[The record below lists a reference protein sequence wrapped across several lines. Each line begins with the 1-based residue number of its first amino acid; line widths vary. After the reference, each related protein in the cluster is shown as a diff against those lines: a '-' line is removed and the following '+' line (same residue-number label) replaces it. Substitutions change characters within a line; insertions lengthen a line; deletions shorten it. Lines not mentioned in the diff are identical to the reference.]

1 MKVYPDYLPKPSVS
15 GYSESIEPSIAR
27 TTMSDGYVRQRLIS
41 KHKYNTLTCSFL
53 FTQGQY
59 YQWTSFLQN
68 EVNFGADWFNLPIL
82 SYDNDSQEEKIIYK
96 TVRLQNGKYSA
107 SLKDVTKNYGQ
118 MWVVN
123 CTFDLAWY
131 SVKASGGTI
140 SKEDIENLDSVI
152 LSAPSV
158 GAFLGEVK

>member
-1 MKVYPDYLPKPSVS
+1 MIAYPDNLPKPSVS
-15 GYSESIEPSIAR
+15 GYSENIDPSIAR

-59 YQWTSFLQN
+59 YQWASFLQN

-82 SYDNDSQEEKIIYK
+82 SYDNDKQEEKIIYK

-118 MWVVN
+118 IWVVN
-123 CTFDLAWY
+123 CTFDVAWY
-131 SVKASGGTI
+131 SVKYQAGG
-140 SKEDIENLDSVI
+140 SS
-152 LSAPSV
+152 SATSV
-158 GAFLGEVK
+158 GEFLGEVE

>member
-1 MKVYPDYLPKPSVS
+1 MIAYPDNLPKPSVN
-15 GYSESIEPSIAR
+15 GYSENIEPSIAR

-59 YQWTSFLQN
+59 YQWASFLQN

-82 SYDNDSQEEKIIYK
+82 SYDNDKQEEKIIYK

-123 CTFDLAWY
+123 CTFDVAWY
-131 SVKASGGTI
+131 SVKYRGS
-140 SKEDIENLDSVI
+140 SSDVQVIENLDSVI

-158 GAFLGEVK
+158 GAFMGEVE

>member
-1 MKVYPDYLPKPSVS
+1 MIAYPDNLPKPSVN

-82 SYDNDSQEEKIIYK
+82 SYDNDKQEEKIIYK

-123 CTFDLAWY
+123 CTFDVAWY
-131 SVKASGGTI
+131 SVKYQDGG
-140 SKEDIENLDSVI
+140 SS
-152 LSAPSV
+152 SATSV
-158 GAFLGEVK
+158 GEFLGEVE

>member
-1 MKVYPDYLPKPSVS
+1 MIAYPDNLPKPSVS
-15 GYSESIEPSIAR
+15 GYSENIEPSVAR

-59 YQWTSFLQN
+59 YQWASFLQN

-82 SYDNDSQEEKIIYK
+82 SYDNNKQEEKIIYK
-96 TVRLQNGKYSA
+96 TVRLQSGKYSA

-123 CTFDLAWY
+123 CTFDVAWY
-131 SVKASGGTI
+131 SVKYEGGG
-140 SKEDIENLDSVI
+140 SS
-152 LSAPSV
+152 SATSV
-158 GAFLGEVK
+158 GEFLGEVE

>member
-1 MKVYPDYLPKPSVS
+1 MIAYPDNLPKPSVS
-15 GYSESIEPSIAR
+15 GYSENIEPSIAR

-59 YQWTSFLQN
+59 YQWASFLQN

-82 SYDNDSQEEKIIYK
+82 SYDNDKQEEKIIYK

-118 MWVVN
+118 LWVVN
-123 CTFDLAWY
+123 CTFDVAWY
-131 SVKASGGTI
+131 SVKYQDGGSSSGTI
-140 SKEDIENLDSVI
+140 
-152 LSAPSV
+152 V
-158 GAFLGEVK
+158 GEFLGEVE

>member
-1 MKVYPDYLPKPSVS
+1 MIAYPDNLPKPSVS
-15 GYSESIEPSIAR
+15 GYSENIEPSVAR

-59 YQWTSFLQN
+59 YQWASFLQN

-82 SYDNDSQEEKIIYK
+82 SYDNNKQEEKIIYK
-96 TVRLQNGKYSA
+96 TVRLQSGKYSA

-123 CTFDLAWY
+123 CTFDVAWY
-131 SVKASGGTI
+131 SVKYQDGG
-140 SKEDIENLDSVI
+140 SS
-152 LSAPSV
+152 SATSV
-158 GAFLGEVK
+158 GEFLGEVE

>member
-1 MKVYPDYLPKPSVS
+1 MIAYPDNLPKPSVS
-15 GYSESIEPSIAR
+15 GYSENIEPSIAR

-59 YQWTSFLQN
+59 YQWASFLQN

-82 SYDNDSQEEKIIYK
+82 SYDNDKQEEKIIYK

-107 SLKDVTKNYGQ
+107 SLKDITKNYGQ

-123 CTFDLAWY
+123 CTFDVAWY
-131 SVKASGGTI
+131 SVKYQGGG
-140 SKEDIENLDSVI
+140 SS
-152 LSAPSV
+152 SATSV
-158 GAFLGEVK
+158 GEFLGEVE

>member
-1 MKVYPDYLPKPSVS
+1 M
-15 GYSESIEPSIAR
+15 
-27 TTMSDGYVRQRLIS
+27 
-41 KHKYNTLTCSFL
+41 
-53 FTQGQY
+53 
-59 YQWTSFLQN
+59 
-68 EVNFGADWFNLPIL
+68 PIL
-82 SYDNDSQEEKIIYK
+82 SYDNDKQEEKIIYK
-96 TVRLQNGKYSA
+96 TVRLQSGKYSA

-140 SKEDIENLDSVI
+140 SKEDIENLDSVV

-158 GAFLGEVK
+158 GTFLGEVE

>member
-1 MKVYPDYLPKPSVS
+1 MIAYPDNLPKPSVS
-15 GYSESIEPSIAR
+15 GYSENIEPSVAR

-59 YQWTSFLQN
+59 YQWASFLQN

-82 SYDNDSQEEKIIYK
+82 SYDNDKQEEKIIYK

-123 CTFDLAWY
+123 CTFDVAWY
-131 SVKASGGTI
+131 SVKYQDGG
-140 SKEDIENLDSVI
+140 SS
-152 LSAPSV
+152 SATSV
-158 GAFLGEVK
+158 GEFLGEVE

>member
-1 MKVYPDYLPKPSVS
+1 MIAYPDNLPKPSVS
-15 GYSESIEPSIAR
+15 GYSENIEPSVAR

-59 YQWTSFLQN
+59 YQWASFLQN
-68 EVNFGADWFNLPIL
+68 EVNFGADWFSLPIL
-82 SYDNDSQEEKIIYK
+82 SYDNYKQEEKIIYK

-123 CTFDLAWY
+123 CTFDVAWY
-131 SVKASGGTI
+131 SVKYEGGG
-140 SKEDIENLDSVI
+140 SS
-152 LSAPSV
+152 SATSV
-158 GAFLGEVK
+158 GEFLGEVE

>member
-1 MKVYPDYLPKPSVS
+1 MKEYPDHLPKPSAS
-15 GYSESIEPSIAR
+15 GYSESVEPSVAR

-59 YQWTSFLQN
+59 YQWASFLQN

-82 SYDNDSQEEKIIYK
+82 SYDNDKQEEKIIYK
-96 TVRLQNGKYSA
+96 TVRLQGGKYSA
-107 SLKDVTKNYGQ
+107 SLKDITKNYGQ

-123 CTFDLAWY
+123 CTFDVAWY
-131 SVKASGGTI
+131 SVKYQGGE
-140 SKEDIENLDSVI
+140 SS
-152 LSAPSV
+152 SATSV
-158 GAFLGEVK
+158 GEFLGEVE

>member
-1 MKVYPDYLPKPSVS
+1 MIAYPDNLPKPSVS
-15 GYSESIEPSIAR
+15 GYSENIEPSVAR

-82 SYDNDSQEEKIIYK
+82 SYDNDKQEEKIIYK

-123 CTFDLAWY
+123 CTFDVAWY
-131 SVKASGGTI
+131 SVKYQDGG
-140 SKEDIENLDSVI
+140 SS
-152 LSAPSV
+152 SATSV
-158 GAFLGEVK
+158 GEFLGEVE

>member
-1 MKVYPDYLPKPSVS
+1 MIAYPDNLPKPSVS
-15 GYSESIEPSIAR
+15 GYSENIEPSVAR

-59 YQWTSFLQN
+59 YQWASFLQN
-68 EVNFGADWFNLPIL
+68 EVNFGADWFSLPIL
-82 SYDNDSQEEKIIYK
+82 SYDNDKQEEKIIYK

-123 CTFDLAWY
+123 CTFDVAWY
-131 SVKASGGTI
+131 SVKYEGGG
-140 SKEDIENLDSVI
+140 SS
-152 LSAPSV
+152 SATSV
-158 GAFLGEVK
+158 GEFLGEVE

>member
-1 MKVYPDYLPKPSVS
+1 MIVYPDNLPKPSVN

-53 FTQGQY
+53 FTKGQY

-82 SYDNDSQEEKIIYK
+82 SYDND
-96 TVRLQNGKYSA
+96 KYSA
-107 SLKDVTKNYGQ
+107 SLKDGTKNYGQ

-123 CTFDLAWY
+123 CTFDVAWY
-131 SVKASGGTI
+131 SVKYQGGG
-140 SKEDIENLDSVI
+140 SSDVQVIENLDSAI

-158 GAFLGEVK
+158 GAFLGEVE

>member
-1 MKVYPDYLPKPSVS
+1 MKAYPDHLPKPSVS

-68 EVNFGADWFNLPIL
+68 EVNFGADWFSLPIL
-82 SYDNDSQEEKIIYK
+82 SYDNDKQEEKIIYK

-131 SVKASGGTI
+131 SVKYQ
-140 SKEDIENLDSVI
+140 DSESSCATSI
-152 LSAPSV
+152 
-158 GAFLGEVK
+158 GEFLGEVE

>member
-1 MKVYPDYLPKPSVS
+1 MIAYPDNLPKPSVN
-15 GYSESIEPSIAR
+15 GYSENIEPSIAR

-59 YQWTSFLQN
+59 YQWASFLQN

-82 SYDNDSQEEKIIYK
+82 SYDNDKQEEKIIYK
-96 TVRLQNGKYSA
+96 TVRLQSGKYSA
-107 SLKDVTKNYGQ
+107 SLKDDGQ

-123 CTFDLAWY
+123 CTFDVAWY
-131 SVKASGGTI
+131 SVKYEGS
-140 SKEDIENLDSVI
+140 SSDVQVIENLDSVI

-158 GAFLGEVK
+158 GAFLGEVE

>member
-1 MKVYPDYLPKPSVS
+1 MIAYPDNLPKPSVS
-15 GYSESIEPSIAR
+15 GYSENIEPSIAR

-59 YQWTSFLQN
+59 YQWASFLQN
-68 EVNFGADWFNLPIL
+68 EVNFGADWFSLPIL
-82 SYDNDSQEEKIIYK
+82 SYDNYKQEEKIIYK

-123 CTFDLAWY
+123 CTFDVAWY
-131 SVKASGGTI
+131 SVKYEGGG
-140 SKEDIENLDSVI
+140 SS
-152 LSAPSV
+152 SATSV
-158 GAFLGEVK
+158 GEFLGEVE

>member
-1 MKVYPDYLPKPSVS
+1 MIAYPDNLPKPSVN
-15 GYSESIEPSIAR
+15 GYSENIEPSIAR

-59 YQWTSFLQN
+59 YQWASFLQN

-82 SYDNDSQEEKIIYK
+82 SYDNDKQEEKIIYK
-96 TVRLQNGKYSA
+96 TVRLQSGKYSA
-107 SLKDVTKNYGQ
+107 SLKDITKNYGQ

-123 CTFDLAWY
+123 CTFDVAWY
-131 SVKASGGTI
+131 SVKYQGGG
-140 SKEDIENLDSVI
+140 SS
-152 LSAPSV
+152 SATSV
-158 GAFLGEVK
+158 GEFLGEVE